1 MEINNLPSQ
10 EQWAA
15 QAVVKR
21 SVQELIPYERNP
33 KIHSEQQIQQIADSI
48 REWGWTVPVVIDESG
63 NVLAGHGRLFAAES
77 IGIEEVPCVVASNW
91 SEEQK
96 KAYIIAD
103 NKVQENS
110 SWDFSLLSEEINN
123 LSENGFDLEKLGL
136 SEADINL
143 LQNLSPDEEFK
154 FDYDDVVPDVS
165 DVSSSEPGKT
175 TDGYVE
181 FAVVLS
187 EADKKQLMSQINKV
201 KADYQIESNADA
213 LMMIVNQASRYSHD

>member
-1 MEINNLPSQ
+1 MEINNLPSSDS
-10 EQWAA
+10 WAA
-15 QAVVKR
+15 QAVEKR
-21 SVQELIPYERNP
+21 SVQELIPYDRNP
-33 KIHSEQQIQQIADSI
+33 KIHSEQQIQQIAESI
-48 REWGWTVPVVIDESG
+48 REWGWTVPVVIDEAG
-63 NVLAGHGRLFAAES
+63 NVLAGHGRLFAAQS

-91 SEEQK
+91 SEQQK

-123 LSENGFDLEKLGL
+123 LSENGFSLEKLGL
-136 SEADINL
+136 SEADVSL

-154 FDYDDVVPDVS
+154 FDYDDVVADVGQS
-165 DVSSSEPGKT
+165 VSSEPSKT

-187 EADKKQLMSQINKV
+187 EDDKKQLMSQINKV
-201 KADYQIESNADA
+201 KADHQIESNAEA
-213 LMMIVNQASRYSHD
+213 LMIIVNQANRYSHD

>member
-165 DVSSSEPGKT
+165 DVSSSEPSKT